1 VLSSTRP
8 AAGRQIDDPAKG
20 RRKYPDKP
28 GWDCH
33 ARTPVPV
40 PIVDGR
46 DKRRLRREDDLMT
59 MPDDMRAHNR
69 QLIADFRADEGR
81 SMAARPLLLL
91 TTTGRR
97 SGQERTTPMM
107 YARAGDRLFVIAS
120 NNGAERDPHWY
131 LNLVAD
137 PDVTVEM
144 TGEKFKAKAIPLS
157 GDDYAREWSAIKAS
171 YPFFEEHEQK
181 AGRPIPVVSL
191 IRQ

>member
-1 VLSSTRP
+1 VWRKLWR
-8 AAGRQIDDPAKG
+8 AAGAW
-20 RRKYPDKP
+20 P
-28 GWDCH
+28 GF
-33 ARTPVPV
+33 TPVARSLV
-40 PIVDGR
+40 GLD
-46 DKRRLRREDDLMT
+46 RRL
-59 MPDDMRAHNR
+59 
-69 QLIADFRADEGR
+69 GR
-81 SMAARPLLLL
+81 LTRGRFVALGMAPSLLL